1 MYVEREKV
9 QEVNF
14 LASAKFLNYTHQI
27 SDEGVTADAKGRKIV
42 PAGTVYRNENGVAIG
57 LVFADVDVTHGPQPG
72 AVMYQ
77 GVVYGSRL
85 PAEVTE
91 ADKASMK
98 GILFKDDYENQ
109 DFNYV
114 ATTDTKYQA
123 GTTYFSKTGDKYKK
137 LVAGTDYTVG
147 SDISGIVYVI
157 A

>member
-1 MYVEREKV
+1 MYVEKQSV

-14 LASAKFLNYTHQI
+14 LASAKFQNFTRQI
-27 SDEGVTADAKGRKIV
+27 SDEGVTADAKGKKIV

-57 LVFADVDVTHGPQPG
+57 LVFADVDVTYGPQPG

-77 GVVYGSRL
+77 GIVLGNRL
-85 PAEVTE
+85 PETVSE
-91 ADKASMK
+91 KDKETMK
-98 GILFKDDYENQ
+98 GILFKDEYEDQ
-109 DFNYV
+109 DFTYV

-123 GTTYFSKTGDKYKK
+123 GTTYYSKTNDVYKK

-147 SDISGIVYVI
+147 DNISGTVYVI